1 MMMKDTVLAG
11 LLLAGEAVVA
21 VVREVLER
29 AGAVLQ
35 RVRVVHDLQVR
46 LLRLT
51 EMYRQ
56 AQVNKTGIYRHCYL
70 K

>member
-11 LLLAGEAVVA
+11 LLLAGKAVVA

-35 RVRVVHDLQVR
+35 RVWVVHDLQVR

-51 EMYRQ
+51 AMYRQ
-56 AQVNKTGIYRHCYL
+56 AQVNKTWIYPHTGM
-70 K
+70 

>member
-1 MMMKDTVLAG
+1 MVKDTVLAG
-11 LLLAGEAVVA
+11 LLLAGKAVVA

-51 EMYRQ
+51 AMYRQ
-56 AQVNKTGIYRHCYL
+56 AQVNKAWIYRHWYL